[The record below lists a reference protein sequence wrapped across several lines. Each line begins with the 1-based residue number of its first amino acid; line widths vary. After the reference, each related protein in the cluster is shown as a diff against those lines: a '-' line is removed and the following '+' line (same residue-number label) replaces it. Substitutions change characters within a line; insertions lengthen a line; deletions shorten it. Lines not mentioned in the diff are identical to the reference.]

1 MPSPSRPPR
10 RTDPAVADL
19 IKDLVSGVVDAAL
32 KEVLKKTGVR
42 SASTRRTRRRKASGG
57 LLADVIEAVLK
68 PEKKPAPRA
77 RKQVS
82 RRRTA
87 ASRSPQRN
95 R

>member
-1 MPSPSRPPR
+1 MAGLL
-10 RTDPAVADL
+10 DE
-19 IKDLVSGVVDAAL
+19 LVSGVVDAAL

-42 SASTRRTRRRKASGG
+42 KTTTKRTRRKTTTRKKASGG
-57 LLADVIEAVLK
+57 ILGDIIEAALK
-68 PEKKPAPRA
+68 PEKKTAKRP

-87 ASRSPQRN
+87 ASRSSQRS

>member
-1 MPSPSRPPR
+1 MAGLL
-10 RTDPAVADL
+10 DE
-19 IKDLVSGVVDAAL
+19 LVSGVVDAAL

-42 SASTRRTRRRKASGG
+42 KTTTKRARRKTTTRKKTSGG
-57 LLADVIEAVLK
+57 ILGDIIEAALK
-68 PEKKPAPRA
+68 PEKKPVKRT

-87 ASRSPQRN
+87 ANRSRQRS

>member
-1 MPSPSRPPR
+1 M
-10 RTDPAVADL
+10 ADL
-19 IKDLVSGVVDAAL
+19 LKELVSGVVDAAL

-42 SASTRRTRRRKASGG
+42 KTTTKRTRRKATTRKKASGG
-57 LLADVIEAVLK
+57 LLGKIVEAVLK
-68 PEKKPAPRA
+68 PEKPAKRP

-87 ASRSPQRN
+87 ASRSVQRA

>member
-1 MPSPSRPPR
+1 M
-10 RTDPAVADL
+10 ADL

-42 SASTRRTRRRKASGG
+42 SASTRRRKASGG

-68 PEKKPAPRA
+68 PEKKPARRA

>member
-1 MPSPSRPPR
+1 MS
-10 RTDPAVADL
+10 DL
-19 IKDLVSGVVDAAL
+19 FKEIVSGVVDAAL

-42 SASTRRTRRRKASGG
+42 KTSTRRARRATTRNKATGG
-57 LLADVIEAVLK
+57 LFGDLGEAVLK
-68 PEKKPAPRA
+68 PAKKPARRP

-87 ASRSPQRN
+87 ASRSPQRS

>member
-1 MPSPSRPPR
+1 M
-10 RTDPAVADL
+10 ADL
-19 IKDLVSGVVDAAL
+19 LKELVSGVVDAAL

-42 SASTRRTRRRKASGG
+42 KSPTKRARRKTTTRKKSTGG
-57 LLADVIEAVLK
+57 ILGDIIEAALK
-68 PEKKPAPRA
+68 PATKTAKRP

-87 ASRSPQRN
+87 ASRSRQRA

>member
-1 MPSPSRPPR
+1 MAGLL
-10 RTDPAVADL
+10 DE
-19 IKDLVSGVVDAAL
+19 LVSGVVDAAL

-42 SASTRRTRRRKASGG
+42 KTTTKRTRRKTTTRKKASGG
-57 LLADVIEAVLK
+57 ILGDIIEAALK
-68 PEKKPAPRA
+68 PASKTVKRP

-87 ASRSPQRN
+87 ASRSNQRS

>member
-1 MPSPSRPPR
+1 MAGLL
-10 RTDPAVADL
+10 DE
-19 IKDLVSGVVDAAL
+19 LVSGVVDAAL

-42 SASTRRTRRRKASGG
+42 KTTTKRTRRKTTTRKKASGG
-57 LLADVIEAVLK
+57 ILGDILEAALK
-68 PEKKPAPRA
+68 PEKKTAKRP

-87 ASRSPQRN
+87 ASRSSQRS